1 MQRTKTEN
9 ITSVLGVF
17 LRANGLETPLAE
29 YRLVKAWPQ
38 AVTECMG
45 EAIGQRISQVTT
57 DLQIRQQ
64 TLHVCLQSP
73 ALRQQIRMYAPTL
86 VASLNKHA
94 GMTLITDIALH

>member
-1 MQRTKTEN
+1 MQRTKAED
-9 ITSVLGVF
+9 ITTIMASF

-29 YRLVKAWPQ
+29 HRLIKAWPQ

-45 EAIGQRISQVTT
+45 AAVGQRISQVTT

-64 TLHVCLQSP
+64 TLHVSLQSP